1 MASWS
6 RSARLLFLWGIVIV
20 LAGLLVYFAPITQS
34 RYFYQYADQRPWLG
48 IANFANVVTNLP
60 FLWVGI
66 LGLAQL
72 RQSPSRFSAT
82 ALTPDSRTLSIAFYL
97 GLITA
102 FFASAFYHL
111 APDPWRL
118 ALDRLGICIAF
129 IAFYCMVLA
138 RYVSPALARLFLPL
152 VLYSVAAV
160 GYWYLS
166 ELETGR
172 GDLSAYILVQLVP
185 IIHLPLIL
193 WLFRT
198 PPTHNAA
205 SGPNRNPPSSSSLY
219 YLSALLA
226 YLLAKWAE
234 SNDAELFHRTGEFI
248 SGHSI
253 KHLLAGLG
261 GYLIYRGIL
270 AAQKKQG

>member
-1 MASWS
+1 MTPWS
-6 RSARLLFLWGIVIV
+6 RSARILFLWGIVIV

-34 RYFYQYADQRPWLG
+34 RNFYQYADQRPWLG
-48 IANFANVVTNLP
+48 IPNFVNVITNLP
-60 FLWVGI
+60 FLWVGV
-66 LGLAQL
+66 LGLARL
-72 RQSPSRFSAT
+72 RQSPSQAKPTTFPSG
-82 ALTPDSRTLSIAFYL
+82 SRTLYIAFYL

-102 FFASAFYHL
+102 FFASGFYHL
-111 APDPWRL
+111 TPEPWRL

-129 IAFYCMVLA
+129 MAFYCMVLA
-138 RYVSPALARLFLPL
+138 SYISPGLARLFLPL

-166 ELETGR
+166 EQTAGR
-172 GDLSAYILVQLVP
+172 GDLSAYILVQLIP

-193 WLFRT
+193 WLFRGSPAHST
-198 PPTHNAA
+198 A
-205 SGPNRNPPSSSSLY
+205 SSLY

-234 SNDAELFHRTGEFI
+234 SNDAELFHRTDELI

-270 AAQKKQG
+270 VAQKKQG